1 MAKPTTA
8 RTAGTSTASLSD
20 AVRAAGSTAKPEKAS
35 KLAPANKQRKP
46 PKGASQREALRHGR
60 GD

>member
-46 PKGASQREALRHGR
+46 PKGASQRRR
-60 GD
+60 